1 MLFVDFDFPL
11 ATFGLSGCEMSSSE
25 EDGVPDAP
33 GQTLKAIENRA
44 PHRCKVCRV
53 PIKEHFGPHGEGKCA
68 LSVIAALR
76 VRMEGLEK
84 DLRVE
89 QVDARDREQRLKTKI
104 VSLEGQVRE
113 QSEQLDE
120 LKARLDSMADQLG
133 QREKNG
139 IGMIEK
145 PTVQEGHNIITDPAS
160 KKARKKRENR
170 PKEKVKRRARRLLL
184 LLPMTTM
191 MNYWVLVQRS
201 KFVPDFSTT
210 KIVRSLM
217 TGT

>member
-145 PTVQEGHNIITDPAS
+145 PTVQEGHITDPAS
-160 KKARKKRENR
+160 KKARKKKRENR